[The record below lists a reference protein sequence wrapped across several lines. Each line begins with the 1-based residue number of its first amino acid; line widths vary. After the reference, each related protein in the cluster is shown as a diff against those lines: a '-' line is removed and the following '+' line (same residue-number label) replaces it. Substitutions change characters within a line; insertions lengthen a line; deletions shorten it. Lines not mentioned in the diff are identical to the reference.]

1 MEILV
6 QVVQVRVRTS
16 RMGGAREEA
25 ARRRLCINTASCI
38 TVLSA
43 AAALSYGNWK
53 ILYHLSVSFMRYL
66 LIIIVVFV
74 MYSFCIRFVFVSYV
88 FVLFLVYSL
97 CICYCSLH
105 FHIFIIRYVF
115 VIYS

>member
-53 ILYHLSVSFMRYL
+53 TLYHLSVSFMRYL
-66 LIIIVVFV
+66 LIIIVVFLCIRSVFALFSLV
-74 MYSFCIRFVFVSYV
+74 MYSY
-88 FVLFLVYSL
+88 YSL
-97 CICYCSLH
+97 CIH
-105 FHIFIIRYVF
+105 NVF
-115 VIYS
+115 VIVRYIFIFLLFAMYS